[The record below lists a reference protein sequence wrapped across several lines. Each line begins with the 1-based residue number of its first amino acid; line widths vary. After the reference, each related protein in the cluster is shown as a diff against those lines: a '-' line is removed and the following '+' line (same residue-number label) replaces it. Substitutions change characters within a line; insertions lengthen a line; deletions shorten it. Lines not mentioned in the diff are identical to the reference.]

1 LKDLVLGQAKINKNL
16 TKKLSYN
23 DKMQE
28 NINTKIESLSSSVQ
42 NQLSFNKI
50 IEKQKAQLVAA
61 IPVTDSGKTSG
72 KPESSLESVNMV
84 STRFGK
90 PQHRKSHENLVDP
103 PFVAKKEDRDARQS
117 RLVGPHVF
125 HNAIC
130 NLGASINVMSKIIYD
145 KILGGPLSTANFRL

>member
-103 PFVAKKEDRDARQS
+103 PFVAKKEDPGRPTITFS
-117 RLVGPHVF
+117 RPTCLPQRH
-125 HNAIC
+125 
-130 NLGASINVMSKIIYD
+130 LQPWSKHQCYVQDNI
-145 KILGGPLSTANFRL
+145 